1 MTASLSDQEIEDKYF
16 LMGKM
21 EILSLLND
29 LAHRREPVS
38 IYFNGGQDF
47 ILSILLSAKSDGVV
61 FDMGGDEKANARLE
75 HSDQCVFMATPDGIR
90 VQFTALEPKRFWW
103 GDEEAFWVPLPDRIV
118 RMQRRDSYRNVLP
131 IVNTIKV
138 KLTDEHSA
146 NFGDWPLHD
155 LSVGGFGATVSG
167 EPHMKNGDSIA
178 HIVIWVSDR
187 KRLDCVGTVRHI
199 SLIDRQ
205 GKGRYRVGIEFVNL
219 PHQMEVAIQRYI
231 IKIEY
236 ERRKLLAK

>member
-75 HSDQCVFMATPDGIR
+75 HSDQCVFMAAPDGIR

-187 KRLDCVGTVRHI
+187 KRLDCVGMVRHI